1 MFQFK
6 KKLCLVTNRTV
17 FVDSNQSRRIDAGSA
32 DVDWSSWGEDWPES
46 HDHDD
51 QSQWTGWSNEP
62 TNNGWNDDAGKS
74 CSKSSGSRNPA
85 AEENLIDFGFGDED
99 RSGGKVAM
107 ATGDGWDEEVWADVD
122 DENWEPLDTSPTK
135 SAGKRD

>member
-1 MFQFK
+1 MF
-6 KKLCLVTNRTV
+6 VN
-17 FVDSNQSRRIDAGSA
+17 SNQSRRIDTGSA
-32 DVDWSSWGEDWPES
+32 DVDWSNWGEDWPES

-62 TNNGWNDDAGKS
+62 STNNGLNDDAKKS
-74 CSKSSGSRNPA
+74 RSKSPPGSRNPT
-85 AEENLIDFGFGDED
+85 AEGNLIDFGLGDEN
-99 RSGGKVAM
+99 RSGDKVAM

-122 DENWEPLDTSPTK
+122 DDSWEPLDTLPTK